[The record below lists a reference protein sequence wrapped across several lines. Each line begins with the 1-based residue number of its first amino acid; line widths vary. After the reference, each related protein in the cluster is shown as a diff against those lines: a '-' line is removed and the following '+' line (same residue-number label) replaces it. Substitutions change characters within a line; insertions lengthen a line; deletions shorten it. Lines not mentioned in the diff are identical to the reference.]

1 MDDCEV
7 LEKPLV
13 KITVIDFMKLSSLQ
27 YKWFL
32 YEIFKTYCHEFDIAD
47 VKKTESPHFI
57 CTDVNGKLIDMEI
70 TESMLQTYARMRSTF
85 NKYANRGL
93 TVQAIKHQIN
103 SWKKKSSILKHGGI
117 IKVDDV
123 SCYSHTKGFVD
134 TKVMRLEMT
143 KYIEKKTDKLNEK
156 YEFSDK
162 NILMITPNGY
172 FLTSDDDHREVL
184 TEINKLIYNYKYTF
198 DIIFIYITDVLHYY
212 KRKENEY
219 IRSEV
224 IIDSETIKNIHEKS
238 VIKYSNL

>member
-1 MDDCEV
+1 MDDCVV
-7 LEKPLV
+7 LGKPLV

-32 YEIFKTYCHEFDIAD
+32 YEIFKTYCHKFVIAD
-47 VKKTESPHFI
+47 VKRTESTHFI
-57 CTDVNGKLIDMEI
+57 CTDVNGKLIGMEI
-70 TESMLQTYARMRSTF
+70 TESMLQTYARLRSTF

-93 TVQAIKHQIN
+93 TVQSIKHQIN
-103 SWKKKSSILKHGGI
+103 CKKEWSFLKHGEI

-123 SCYSHTKGFVD
+123 ACYSPTKGFID

-143 KYIEKKTDKLNEK
+143 KYIEKKTDMLNEK

-198 DIIFIYITDVLHYY
+198 DIIFIYITDVLHCY

-224 IIDSETIKNIHEKS
+224 IIDSGTIKKIHERIVK
-238 VIKYSNL
+238 KYPNL

>member
-1 MDDCEV
+1 MR
-7 LEKPLV
+7 
-13 KITVIDFMKLSSLQ
+13 LSSLQ
-27 YKWFL
+27 YEWFL

-47 VKKTESPHFI
+47 VKKTEGLHFI
-57 CTDVNGKLIDMEI
+57 CTDVNGKLLDLEI
-70 TESMLQTYARMRSTF
+70 TESTLQTYGRMRSIF

-93 TVQAIKHQIN
+93 MVQAIKHQIN
-103 SWKKKSSILKHGGI
+103 SSKKESSFLKHGEI
-117 IKVDDV
+117 IKVGDV
-123 SCYSHTKGFVD
+123 AGYSPTKGLID

-143 KYIEKKTDKLNEK
+143 KEIEKKTDKLNEK

-172 FLTSDDDHREVL
+172 FLTNDDDHREVL

-198 DIIFIYITDVLHYY
+198 DIIFIYITEVLHCY

-224 IIDSETIKNIHEKS
+224 IIGSETIKNIHERIVK
-238 VIKYSNL
+238 KYPST

>member
-1 MDDCEV
+1 
-7 LEKPLV
+7 
-13 KITVIDFMKLSSLQ
+13 
-27 YKWFL
+27 
-32 YEIFKTYCHEFDIAD
+32 
-47 VKKTESPHFI
+47 
-57 CTDVNGKLIDMEI
+57 MEI
-70 TESMLQTYARMRSTF
+70 TESMLQTYARLRSTF

-93 TVQAIKHQIN
+93 TFQSIKHQIN
-103 SWKKKSSILKHGGI
+103 CKKEWSFLKHSEI

-123 SCYSHTKGFVD
+123 ACYSPTKGFID

-143 KYIEKKTDKLNEK
+143 KYIEKKTDMLNEK

-162 NILMITPNGY
+162 NILMITPNDY

-198 DIIFIYITDVLHYY
+198 DIIFIYITDVLHCY

-224 IIDSETIKNIHEKS
+224 IIDSGTIKKIHERIVK
-238 VIKYSNL
+238 KYPNL